1 MSSLPDDASP
11 FLDETEGQREH
22 ADTVAQLPPTFFHE
36 MPAMQRLSDVIDE
49 RYYRRVPA
57 SWAIALTDVRNSTI
71 AIHNGQYKSV
81 NSIGAA
87 TITAILNSVPNID
100 IPFLFGGDGAAV
112 VVPPHAV
119 EQAREALVAVKNL
132 AKKSFDLDLRIGLVP
147 VSLVYSAGYDL
158 KVAKLHMSENFQQPV
173 FTGGGLAYADTLLKS
188 DHFLEQHGIIEDGN
202 ETANF
207 EGFEC
212 RWSKHP
218 AAKDEIISL
227 LVQATN
233 DDADDRNQMYLEV
246 IDTID
251 MIYGNA
257 EERHP
262 IDVERM
268 SVATRPNDYRNEV
281 AIKNERFT
289 WRDIL
294 TLMFWSIG
302 GYLLWNFVNK
312 IWNDYREVVH
322 KATDHEKFDDML
334 RMTISGTIKQREQ
347 LSDYLQDR
355 YLDGDLAYGIHVAQH
370 TLMTCIVFD
379 RFGRQVHFLDAD
391 KGGYAMAAQ
400 QLKTQLKYR
409 STTTTPQVIEVDL

>member
-11 FLDETEGQREH
+11 FIDKTEGQRQH
-22 ADTVAQLPPTFFHE
+22 ADTIVQVPPTFFHE
-36 MPAMQRLSDVIDE
+36 MPAMHRLSDVIDDS
-49 RYYRRVPA
+49 YYRRVPA

-71 AIHNGQYKSV
+71 AIENGKYKSV

-100 IPFLFGGDGAAV
+100 IPFLFGGDGAAI
-112 VVPPHAV
+112 VVPPQAV

-132 AKKSFDLDLRIGLVP
+132 AKKNFDLDLRIGLVP

-158 KVAKLHMSENFQQPV
+158 KVAKLHMSDNFQQPI

-188 DHFLEQHGIIEDGN
+188 DGFLEQHGIIEDGN

-218 AAKDEIISL
+218 AAKEEIISL
-227 LVQATN
+227 LVQAT
-233 DDADDRNQMYLEV
+233 DDDDSKRNQVYREV

-251 MIYGNA
+251 AIYGNA

-262 IDVERM
+262 INVERM
-268 SVATRPNDYRNEV
+268 NVATHPSDYRNEV
-281 AIKNERFT
+281 AIKNENST
-289 WRDIL
+289 WRDVL
-294 TLMFWSIG
+294 TLLFWSIG
-302 GYLLWNFVNK
+302 GYLLWNFVDK
-312 IWNDYREVVH
+312 IWLDYRQVVH
-322 KATDHEKFDDML
+322 QATDHEKFDDML
-334 RMTISGTIKQREQ
+334 RMTISGTKDHRHR
-347 LSDYLQDR
+347 LTDYLQDR
-355 YLDGDLAYGIHVAQH
+355 YLDKELVYGIHIAQH
-370 TLMTCIVFD
+370 SLMTCIVFD

-391 KGGYAMAAQ
+391 KGGYAMAAK
-400 QLKTQLKYR
+400 QLKEQLK
-409 STTTTPQVIEVDL
+409 Q